1 MSVGEEDEGRGG
13 DGDEVAVGA
22 SVDLMCV
29 DAAVATPIGVRVGMI
44 GSGVGVG
51 RIVGGTC
58 VGELLGGWVVCSP
71 AEGRPTPS
79 RAASM
84 ARTPILISKK
94 PPQASSFLLL
104 TPSPYEQQDHA
115 D

>member
-1 MSVGEEDEGRGG
+1 
-13 DGDEVAVGA
+13 
-22 SVDLMCV
+22 MCV
-29 DAAVATPIGVRVGMI
+29 EAAVATPVGVRVGTI

-51 RIVGGTC
+51 RIVGGIC
-58 VGELLGGWVVCSP
+58 VGGLLGGRVVCAS

-84 ARTPILISKK
+84 TRMPILISKK

-104 TPSPYEQQDHA
+104 TPPPYEQQDHA
-115 D
+115 DQYESCAYAQEYREPPQE